1 MKKILLIISLMLF
14 SIGVNAQILPVEQLN
29 ELTGKVHEQITGI
42 RHIKDVNG
50 VLDKYVGTWKG
61 TFDGKEL
68 ELVIKEYT
76 RDHSIFVQDYHP
88 EPLLWDELIGK
99 IKITDQNGTVLV
111 NTMDKPD
118 DSMEIMIKYRYYDA
132 STYVLKYIGD
142 NFRCGDKGEV
152 YLDMQ
157 SSTVIHFLFHHTG
170 GIAPSCDSEPT
181 TTFPTDNSIVMIKQ

>member
-1 MKKILLIISLMLF
+1 MFKIFVIFSCLF
-14 SIGVNAQILPVEQLN
+14 FVAITNAQVLPVEQLN

-42 RHIKDVNG
+42 THIKDVNG

-76 RDHSIFVQDYHP
+76 RDHSIFVEDYHP
-88 EPLLWDELIGK
+88 DPLLWDQLIGK

-111 NTMDKPD
+111 NMMDKPD

-132 STYVLKYIGD
+132 STYVLKYIGE

-157 SSTVIHFLFHHTG
+157 SSTIIHFLFHHTG
-170 GIAPSCDSEPT
+170 GIRPSCDSTPT
-181 TTFPTDNSIVMIKQ
+181 TTFPPGGAIVMTKQ